1 VVDATFQFSMSNLPD
16 QPLVSICV
24 PTFQHS
30 AYIKNCL
37 ESIVA
42 QETNFPFEILVG
54 EDCSTDGTREICI
67 EYAERFPDRIR
78 LFLRRD
84 EEKMILLGK
93 KTGRSNH
100 LKLYESA
107 RGKYICFC
115 DGDDY
120 WCDTQK
126 LQKQVRIMESNAT
139 IMLCTTNTR
148 IEGSISGFPIGLP
161 ETDVLFDPKELRNK
175 FYLGHISSWMVRNH
189 MKEILANPI
198 VRMPVY
204 LDLVFFLFY
213 RLKGKVYYLS
223 DITSVYNF
231 NPNGIYRGNSE
242 KENHKALYR
251 KHWLLFRYLHR
262 DPILFL
268 RAIFYTL
275 RRGVDI
281 FLLRGIKKL
290 WLWKN

>member
-1 VVDATFQFSMSNLPD
+1 MISNPVLTATRDSIENLPD
-16 QPLVSICV
+16 QPLVSVCV
-24 PTFQHS
+24 PTFQHA
-30 AYIKNCL
+30 AYIKTCL

-42 QETNFPFEILVG
+42 QETDFPFEILVG
-54 EDCSTDGTREICI
+54 EDCSTDGTREICL
-67 EYAERFPDRIR
+67 EYASLYPDLIR
-78 LFLRRD
+78 LFLRKD
-84 EEKMILLGK
+84 EDKMILLGK

-107 RGKYICFC
+107 LGKYICFC

-126 LQKQVRIMESNAT
+126 LQKQVGIMEDNPD
-139 IMLCTTNTR
+139 IMLCTTNTK
-148 IEGSISGFPIGLP
+148 IEGSSSGFPIGLP
-161 ETDVLFDPKELRNK
+161 ETDGLLDPKALRNK

-231 NPNGIYRGNSE
+231 NPNGIYRGNTE

-251 KHWLLFRYLHR
+251 KHWLLFRFLHR
-262 DPILFL
+262 DPILFA
-268 RAIFYTL
+268 RAISYTL
-275 RRGVDI
+275 RRGLDI
-281 FLLRGIKKL
+281 FLFREMKKL
-290 WLWKN
+290 W